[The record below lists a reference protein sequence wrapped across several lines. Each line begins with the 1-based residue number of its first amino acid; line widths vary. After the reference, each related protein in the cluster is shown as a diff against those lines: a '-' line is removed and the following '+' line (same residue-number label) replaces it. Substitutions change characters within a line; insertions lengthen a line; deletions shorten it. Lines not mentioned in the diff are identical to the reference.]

1 MINLLHVTSLKKDQT
16 EFVIQFDT
24 TSIKDITVSKSYQD
38 SIMEAFTKY
47 QK

>member
-1 MINLLHVTSLKKDQT
+1 MINLLHVVSLKKDAA

-24 TSIKDITVSKSYQD
+24 TSIKNITVSKSYQD
-38 SIMEAFTKY
+38 SIMEAFMKY